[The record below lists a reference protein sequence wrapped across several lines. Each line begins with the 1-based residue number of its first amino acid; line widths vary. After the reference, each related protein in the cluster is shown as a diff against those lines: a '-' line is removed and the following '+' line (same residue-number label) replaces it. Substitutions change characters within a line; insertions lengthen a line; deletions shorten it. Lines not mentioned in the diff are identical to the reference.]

1 MTEIPM
7 GPPPAK
13 PPVLESEEDFLA
25 WLCEVTAPAET
36 DTTADEVRHDVERH
50 G

>member
-13 PPVLESEEDFLA
+13 PSVIETFNDFCA
-25 WLCEVTAPAET
+25 WLDDARDAEER
-36 DTTADEVRHDVERH
+36 AEDEESSS
-50 G
+50 

>member
-7 GPPPAK
+7 GPPPEG

-25 WLCEVTAPAET
+25 WL
-36 DTTADEVRHDVERH
+36 DEESSS
-50 G
+50 